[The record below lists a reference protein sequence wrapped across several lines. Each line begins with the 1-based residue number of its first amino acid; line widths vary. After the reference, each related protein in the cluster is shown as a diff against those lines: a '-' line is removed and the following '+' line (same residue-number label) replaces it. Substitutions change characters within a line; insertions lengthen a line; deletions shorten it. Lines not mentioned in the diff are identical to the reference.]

1 MSSMETRIPEVVVSV
16 DAEGGE
22 AITLSCF
29 EWVFTLVTII
39 ANPSLISR
47 AKRGSTSEELP

>member
-1 MSSMETRIPEVVVSV
+1 METRIPEVVVSV

-39 ANPSLISR
+39 ANPSRISR